1 MKNETEFIYQIKNK
15 KSWIYKALIQI
26 FLGFFDVLVAI
37 FLLAFLTFIYFY
49 TNTPN
54 VKDIQNVKISEASVI
69 YDSSGEHIL
78 YKIFGEENRKI
89 IPHKEMPEVA
99 KITAI
104 AAEDDNF
111 YHHFGI
117 DIKSLLRAVKTNV
130 ENDKIQQGAS
140 TITQQLARSLFLS
153 REKTATRKAKEAV
166 LAIKIERLFTKDE
179 ILDMYLNQIPYGA
192 NAYGIQS
199 ASQTYFGKDAKD
211 LTLDEAAFLAVLPNA
226 PSFYFP
232 YGKNDEQLFKKQQL
246 ILERTEKLGLASQ
259 EDVKKALSINTFE
272 KLKPLS
278 RDIKAPHFV
287 MFVIEKLE
295 EEYGREFLEKGGLK
309 IITTLDW
316 DKQIKA
322 EETLKNS
329 RAHLNNYNA
338 DNAALVSINPKNG
351 NILSMVGSLDYF
363 DNSIDGEVN
372 VATRVRQPGSS
383 FKPIVY
389 ATAFEKGLQP
399 ETLLYD
405 VRTNFGP
412 DGSGKN
418 YIPRNYNGKFNGLVS
433 IRQALSGSL
442 NIPAVKALYIA
453 GIKNTINLA
462 QRLGITTL
470 KDDGNYGLALALGG
484 GGVKLL
490 EEVSAFSVFANDGL
504 RNSSNSLL
512 NITDAQNNIIYNFE
526 KKEERVINAE
536 IARKINSILSDNQAR
551 MAVFGPNN
559 AFNIKDKTV
568 AGKTGT
574 TQDYRDAWAVGY
586 TPSIAV
592 GVWAGNNNNSPMKNG
607 ADGTYVAGPIWKNYM
622 TALLENQSRE
632 EFITYQK
639 IESETPM
646 IAGDSRIQKETV
658 YINTKS
664 GKQISES
671 KKNKTDA
678 DKIKEEVKVLDEHSI
693 LYYMN
698 KDFNTFYDIEMIR
711 RWEEGIKNKNQDP
724 EKENNQ

>member
-1 MKNETEFIYQIKNK
+1 MQEK
-15 KSWIYKALIQI
+15 KSTINQSKEKKNWFLQILLQI
-26 FLGFFDVLVAI
+26 FLGIFDVLVAL
-37 FLLAFLTFIYFY
+37 FLLAFLTFVYFY

-54 VKDIQNVKISEASVI
+54 IKDIQNVKISEASVI
-69 YDSSGEHIL
+69 YDSSGEHTL

-89 IPHKEMPEVA
+89 ISHQDMPEVA

-111 YHHFGI
+111 YNHFGI
-117 DIKSLLRAVKTNV
+117 DIKSLLRAVRTNV
-130 ENDKIQQGAS
+130 QNDSIQQGAS

-153 REKTATRKAKEAV
+153 REKTITRKAKEAV
-166 LAIKIERLFTKDE
+166 LAIKIERSFSKDE

-192 NAYGIQS
+192 NAYGIQ
-199 ASQTYFGKDAKD
+199 AAAQTYFKKDAKD
-211 LTLDEAAFLAVLPNA
+211 LTLDEAALLAVLPNA

-232 YGKNDEQLFKKQQL
+232 YGKNDEQLFKKQRI
-246 ILERTEKLGLASQ
+246 ILERTEKLKLASPETVQ
-259 EDVKKALSINTFE
+259 EALAINTFE
-272 KLKPLS
+272 KLEPLS

-295 EEYGREFLEKGGLK
+295 EKYGRELLEKGGLK

-316 DKQIKA
+316 DKQLKA
-322 EETLKNS
+322 EAVLKSS
-329 RAHLNNYNA
+329 RTHLNNYRA
-338 DNAALVSINPKNG
+338 DNAALVSVDPRNG

-363 DNSIDGEVN
+363 DASIDGEVN
-372 VATRVRQPGSS
+372 VATRLRQPGSS

-389 ATAFEKGLQP
+389 AKAFEKGLQP

-412 DGSGKN
+412 DGSGKS
-418 YIPRNYNGKFNGLVS
+418 YIPQNYNGKFNGLVS
-433 IRQALSGSL
+433 IRQALAMSL
-442 NIPAVKALYIA
+442 NIPAVKTLYIA
-453 GIKNTINLA
+453 GVKDTIELA

-470 KDDGNYGLALALGG
+470 TDDGNYGLALALGG
-484 GGVKLL
+484 GAVKLI
-490 EEVSAFSVFANDGL
+490 EETSAFSVFANDGI
-504 RNSSNSLL
+504 RNELTSISK
-512 NITDAQNNIIYNFE
+512 ITDSQDNIVYNFE

-592 GVWAGNNNNSPMKNG
+592 GVWAGNNDNSPMKAG
-607 ADGTYVAGPIWKNYM
+607 ADGTYVAGPIWKAYM
-622 TALLENQSRE
+622 TQLLENKPRE
-632 EFITYQK
+632 EFASYQK
-639 IESETPM
+639 IESDTPM
-646 IAGDSRIQKETV
+646 ISGNSKIKTETI

-664 GKQISES
+664 GKQVSES
-671 KKNKTDA
+671 KKKKTDS
-678 DKIKEEVKVLDEHSI
+678 DKIKEEVKVLDSHSI
-693 LYYMN
+693 LYYLN
-698 KDFNTFYDIEMIR
+698 QDFNTFYDIEMIK
-711 RWEEGIKNKNQDP
+711 RWEEGISNKDKNDD
-724 EKENNQ
+724 EENKD